1 MSSSATAVGTTFGV
15 ATWKYNKDNYFF
27 DAEQRFAR
35 YKAGYDF
42 ANEQVGMYRE
52 DIDDLTELT
61 SGRMNAAHSI
71 AALTMVILIQL
82 IMAGRLG
89 VHGPAPPGWLMGLY
103 WVNTGLCFMFIV
115 LTHWLSMHASARSVA
130 GATYMKTRS
139 VRLPIP
145 TPKQL
150 DKARVFAN
158 SYEKQRIA
166 DTLRVPFIMPVP
178 HDDPIEEAH
187 SDTEVMSVK
196 SSESKKSR
204 KTRGPLTD
212 PRTPAWAH
220 EEMHQLYDGLGGPS
234 TIGTP
239 EHFELYRGLQH
250 EWWAHDVYARICIML
265 AFSHWLHGGSLYIM
279 SHCYIE
285 LRAMWPAY
293 SCTAMLVAC
302 QICIFRLDILS
313 ELPRGMFSLNIPVEY
328 VCPFTPAFA
337 SILMWLE
344 YSSMKPQPGVKI
356 FIQVVSFF
364 LYFIHIAWTLRLIQ
378 ICWPCEAMEM
388 QDDSPGQPWWPG
400 EWCLPMAFSH
410 ANYVVTAPKRLAPG
424 ESCLWQEMKAGK
436 KGKGKVDQPLAARQA
451 ESMMYPWKVVRGGL
465 FTGLIVWF
473 FITIGRV
480 VECVNGERELLKQE
494 GRIMRWPSHMQPWIT
509 PWTREDTRQEWCHT
523 GGCDRRLDAR
533 QGRLDAKH
541 NRFVADYLDRLLPVL
556 HDISDSFE
564 QDPAPSM
571 RAQAA
576 AQVHTGPVQRMA
588 VDWPAD
594 LKPTVLAC
602 GPDSHV
608 AAFTR
613 GRTGAILPSL
623 PVNAATAGAAEAF
636 SLAGVEDFGEVLG
649 AHWHRDGRGLLVATT
664 RGALLEC
671 PGVPLR
677 GAWPCQPLGAPLPLG
692 GSSLRQ
698 AVAARTPSHSARE
711 QLRAAVV
718 YEGESSVVLFEAD
731 LGSGTWITRGEVQLP
746 SFMDEV
752 PSLTISSTAEELML
766 STQGGGVLKWAFA
779 EPEPSIV
786 AMPPT
791 NTETSGMVW
800 QSACPLGSEAPF
812 GGANGAEH
820 LARLALRPQA
830 SALLPEVFV
839 SMRA

>member
-1 MSSSATAVGTTFGV
+1 MPTTESVVAATGTFGM
-15 ATWKYNKDNYFF
+15 ATWAYNKENFFF

-35 YKAGYDF
+35 YTVGYNF
-42 ANEQVGMYRE
+42 ANEQVGMYRD

-61 SGRMNAAHSI
+61 SGKMNGAHSV

-89 VHGPAPPGWLMGLY
+89 VHGPAPPGWLMGMY
-103 WVNTGLCFMFIV
+103 WVSTGLCFMFIV
-115 LTHWLSMHASARSVA
+115 LTHWLSMHASARCVA
-130 GATYMKTRS
+130 GMAYMKTRS

-158 SYEKQRIA
+158 SFEKQRVA
-166 DTLRVPFIMPVP
+166 DSLRVPFIMPVP
-178 HDDPIEEAH
+178 HDDPIEAA
-187 SDTEVMSVK
+187 SDSEVMSVK
-196 SSESKKSR
+196 SSGSNKSR

-220 EEMHQLYDGLGGPS
+220 EEMHALYDGLGGPS

-250 EWWAHDVYARICIML
+250 EWWAHDVYARICIFL

-302 QICIFRLDILS
+302 QVGIFRLDILS
-313 ELPRGMFSLNIPVEY
+313 ELPQGMFSLNIPVEY
-328 VCPFTPAFA
+328 ICPYTPVVS

-344 YSSMKPQPGVKI
+344 YSSMPPQEGVKI
-356 FIQVVSFF
+356 FIQIVSFF
-364 LYFIHIAWTLRLIQ
+364 LYFIHLAWAIRLLQ
-378 ICWPCEAMEM
+378 LCWPNQTPEM
-388 QDDSPGQPWWPG
+388 PDDSPGQPWWPA
-400 EWCLPMAFSH
+400 EWYLPMAFSH
-410 ANYVVTAPKRLAPG
+410 ANYVVTAPKQLAPG
-424 ESCLWQEMKAGK
+424 ESCLWQEMKGSK
-436 KGKGKVDQPLAARQA
+436 KAKTGLTQPLAAREA
-451 ESMMYPWKVVRGGL
+451 ESMMFPWKIVRGGL
-465 FTGLIVWF
+465 ITAIIVWV
-473 FITIGRV
+473 FIICGRV

-509 PWTREDTRQEWCHT
+509 PWTREGTRQEWCHT

-556 HDISDSFE
+556 HDISDSLQQE
-564 QDPAPSM
+564 PAPI
-571 RAQAA
+571 RAQPA
-576 AQVHTGPVQRMA
+576 AQVHTGPVERMA

-608 AAFTR
+608 AAVAR
-613 GRTGAILPSL
+613 GHSGAILPSL
-623 PVNAATAGAAEAF
+623 LVNAAAAGAAEAF

-649 AHWHRDGRGLLVATT
+649 AHWHHDGRGLLVTTT
-664 RGALLEC
+664 RGTVLEC

-677 GAWPCQPLGAPLPLG
+677 GAWSCRPLGMPLPLG

-698 AVAARTPSHSARE
+698 AVAARGAEEKLH
-711 QLRAAVV
+711 AAAV
-718 YEGESSVVLFEAD
+718 YEGENSVVLFEAD
-731 LGSGTWITRGEVQLP
+731 LGSGTWITRGEAQLP
-746 SFMDEV
+746 TFMDEV
-752 PSLTISSTAEELML
+752 PSLTISSTAGELML
-766 STQGGGVLKWAFA
+766 SMQGGGVLKWAFT
-779 EPEPSIV
+779 ESEPSIV

-791 NTETSGMVW
+791 STETSGMVW
-800 QSACPLGSEAPF
+800 QSACALGSPAPS
-812 GGANGAEH
+812 GGANGVGH
-820 LARLALRPQA
+820 LARLALRQQA
-830 SALLPEVFV
+830 SAWSPEVFV
-839 SMRA
+839 SKSV